1 LKDKIVGLI
10 QLQDCD
16 NRIMDILKRKDQG
29 PSKIEKLEAEL
40 NAVERI
46 LQEENDRLELLKK
59 DRRQIEQDL
68 QEIENNIEKSEIK
81 LANIKSNKEYRAVLK
96 EIDDLNRN
104 RLMTEEKVLQL
115 MEEIEDLERKC
126 NENIDQK
133 AEFRKK
139 YELEKDEILKELQDL
154 DRELENFEKQRINI
168 CEAVDQELLK
178 KYIFLKE
185 RKGGKAIG
193 PVVNG
198 VCQICH
204 MGIPPQKFNDLRKG
218 HDLMTCPNCNR
229 LIYWGEDEHY
239 QEVINNTSMNNLQL

>member
-16 NRIMDILKRKDQG
+16 NRINDIIDRKTEG
-29 PSKIEKLEAEL
+29 PLRIEKLEDEV
-40 NAVERI
+40 NAIEKRF
-46 LQEENDRLELLKK
+46 QEENDRLGLLKK

-68 QEIENNIEKSEIK
+68 QEIENNTEKSEIK
-81 LANIKSNKEYRAVLK
+81 LASIKSNKEYRAVLK

-126 NENIDQK
+126 NENNDQE

-139 YELEKDEILKELQDL
+139 YEMDRDEILKELKYL
-154 DRELENFEKQRINI
+154 DRELENLEKQRINI
-168 CEAVDQELLK
+168 CETIDQELLE
-178 KYIFLKE
+178 KYIFLRE
-185 RKGGKAIG
+185 RKGGQAIG
-193 PVVNG
+193 PVVSG

-204 MGIPPQKFNDLRKG
+204 MGIPPQKFNELIGG
-218 HDLMTCPNCNR
+218 HVLLTCPSCNR

-239 QEVINNTSMNNLQL
+239 QKVIGKT

>member
-1 LKDKIVGLI
+1 MKNKIVGLI

-16 NRIMDILKRKDQG
+16 NRMNEIINRKTEG
-29 PSKIEKLEAEL
+29 PLSIEKLEDEV
-40 NAVERI
+40 NAIEKI
-46 LQEENDRLELLKK
+46 FQEENDRLGLLKK

-126 NENIDQK
+126 NKNRDQE

-139 YELEKDEILKELQDL
+139 YELERDEILKELKDL
-154 DRELENFEKQRINI
+154 DRELKNFEKQRINI
-168 CEAVDQELLK
+168 CETIDQNLLK
-178 KYIFLKE
+178 KYIFLRE
-185 RKGGKAIG
+185 RKGGQAIG
-193 PVVNG
+193 PVVSG

-204 MGIPPQKFNDLRKG
+204 MGIPPQKFNELIGGDSL
-218 HDLMTCPNCNR
+218 LTCPNCNR
-229 LIYWGEDEHY
+229 MIYWGEDEHY
-239 QEVINNTSMNNLQL
+239 EKVLDRSMLE

>member
-16 NRIMDILKRKDQG
+16 NRINDIITRKTEG
-29 PSKIEKLEAEL
+29 PLRIEKLDDEV
-40 NAVERI
+40 NALEKRF
-46 LQEENDRLELLKK
+46 QEENDRLGLIKK

-81 LANIKSNKEYRAVLK
+81 LASIKSNKEYRAVLK
-96 EIDDLNRN
+96 EIDDLNN
-104 RLMTEEKVLQL
+104 KRLMTEEKVLKL

-126 NENIDQK
+126 KKNRDQE

-139 YELEKDEILKELQDL
+139 YELDRDEILNELKYL

-168 CEAVDQELLK
+168 CETIDQDLLNR
-178 KYIFLKE
+178 YIFLRE
-185 RKGGKAIG
+185 RKGGQAIG
-193 PVVNG
+193 PVVSG
-198 VCQICH
+198 VCQLCH

-218 HDLMTCPNCNR
+218 QDLMSCPNCNR
-229 LIYWGEDEHY
+229 MIYWGDDEHY
-239 QEVINNTSMNNLQL
+239 QEVINKA